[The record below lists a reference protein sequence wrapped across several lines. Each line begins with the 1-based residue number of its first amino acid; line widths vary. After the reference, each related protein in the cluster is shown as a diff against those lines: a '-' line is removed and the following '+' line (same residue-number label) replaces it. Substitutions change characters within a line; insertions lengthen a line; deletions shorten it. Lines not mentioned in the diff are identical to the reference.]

1 VLFFLS
7 KISVLFF
14 ADMPKRKLLKTSDIL
29 EQLDLSGED
38 DDDLPDI
45 EIDERSEEDDEA
57 AIEEEVVTPM
67 VSFIWFDLNMH
78 YS

>member
-1 VLFFLS
+1 
-7 KISVLFF
+7 
-14 ADMPKRKLLKTSDIL
+14 MPKRKLLKTSDIL

>member
-1 VLFFLS
+1 
-7 KISVLFF
+7 
-14 ADMPKRKLLKTSDIL
+14 MPKRKLLKPSDIL

-57 AIEEEVVTPM
+57 AIEEEVVTPV
-67 VSFIWFDLNMH
+67 VSFIWYDLNMH

>member
-1 VLFFLS
+1 MLFFLS